1 MFYMGAE
8 EPRLPAPRDLVA
20 ASASKLWAER
30 VNPIW
35 WQTRTWLGEWL
46 IGDRRT
52 WRTTDGHWLAQIQRS
67 VNRCHTYGGVARRRL
82 CRLPGRLWLASG
94 DGQGSQARAPAFAAS
109 GIGVVLANQPAGA
122 SGNSSQRGT

>member
-1 MFYMGAE
+1 MFYTGVE

-20 ASASKLWAER
+20 ASASKLWTER

-46 IGDRRT
+46 TEDRLT

-67 VNRCHTYGGVARRRL
+67 VNQRHTFMAVWHDGSYAGFQDDVGWHPATARSRN
-82 CRLPGRLWLASG
+82 
-94 DGQGSQARAPAFAAS
+94 RAPHA
-109 GIGVVLANQPAGA
+109 VVRSLPLPLAG
-122 SGNSSQRGT
+122 